1 MSELKEKLLASK
13 KYRDVCPDTIERIWR
28 ECSAKFKKEKDA
40 DKAAREALHGVTG
53 AFMTE
58 REYKRAMELAAARDW
73 EALLGMHASTRER
86 LPVESMDRVF
96 DQLFE
101 AIGTPARILDLA
113 CGLNPVYLAH
123 RLPNAAITG
132 VDISGQCVNV
142 IRAFGGAEA
151 RLGDLLCEIPEDEA
165 DAALLFKVLPL
176 LERQRTGAA
185 MEALMRVNAE
195 WIVAS
200 FPTRSL
206 GGRNV
211 GMEKHYSEWMEA
223 HVPENRA
230 IAARLT
236 GENELFYVLKRK

>member
-28 ECSAKFKKEKDA
+28 ECSSKFKKEKDV

-101 AIGTPARILDLA
+101 AIETPARILDLA

-165 DAALLFKVLPL
+165 NAALLFKVLPL

-185 MEALMRVNAE
+185 MDALMRVNAE

-206 GGRNV
+206 GGHNV

-223 HVPENRA
+223 HVPGNRA

-236 GENELFYVLKRK
+236 SENELFYVLKRK